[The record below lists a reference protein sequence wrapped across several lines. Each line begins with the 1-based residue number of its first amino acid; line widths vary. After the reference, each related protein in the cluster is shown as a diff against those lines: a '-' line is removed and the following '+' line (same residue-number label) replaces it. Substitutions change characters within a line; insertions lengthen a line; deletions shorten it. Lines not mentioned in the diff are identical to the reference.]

1 MLGGGAYD
9 TCFLGKVTI
18 MSVYEALSLMINSG
32 ILLLGLLTYICK
44 KK

>member
-1 MLGGGAYD
+1 
-9 TCFLGKVTI
+9 

-32 ILLLGLLTYICK
+32 ILLLGLLTYTSK